1 MTRITKAP
9 TVRKVSKS
17 DGRMA
22 RYAELKTL
30 TGIVLPEVKK
40 VLLDRHKDESPSRRR
55 FIMYPSEMSLSD
67 WCPRGTYYRM
77 CGYPEP
83 PSNNSFQMENVFAH
97 GNQVHSK
104 WQDWLSDTGKLWG
117 DWRCFRCGAY
127 IKDSLKPKNPG
138 DGVGVYTPCTGT
150 EWVSLNGGTLFE
162 QQNFSHS
169 WTYKEVTL
177 KSSSLPMSG
186 HADGALVEHN
196 SLIEFKSLGVGSL
209 RFSAPTLLEQ
219 HTYTVQDRRII
230 DIDGLWRDF
239 HRPLPSH
246 VRQGNL
252 YLWMCKEMGLP
263 FNRISFIYEFKPNN
277 QVKEFILPYSEDI
290 VAPMLTI
297 ARTVVEA
304 VSSKIPPPCPKGGCP
319 ECRKYEKAER

>member
-1 MTRITKAP
+1 MTRITKTSA
-9 TVRKVSKS
+9 VRKVSKT

-22 RYAELKTL
+22 RYAELKAQ

-40 VLLDRHKDESPSRRR
+40 VLLDRHKETTPSRRR
-55 FIMYPSEMSLSD
+55 FIMYPSEASLSD

-77 CGYPEP
+77 SDYPEP
-83 PSNNSFQMENVFAH
+83 PSNNSFQMENIFAH
-97 GNQVHSK
+97 GNQVHAK
-104 WQDWLSDTGKLWG
+104 WQDWLSNTGKLWG
-117 DWRCFRCGAY
+117 DWRCSRCSEY
-127 IKDSLKPKNPG
+127 VKNSLKPSNDINSSFGPC
-138 DGVGVYTPCTGT
+138 VGTGWVRMNGLTMKEDLVY
-150 EWVSLNGGTLFE
+150 E
-162 QQNFSHS
+162 HD

-177 KSSSLPMSG
+177 KSTSLPMSG
-186 HADGALVEHN
+186 HADGALIEHD

-219 HTYTVQDRRII
+219 HTYAVQDKKII
-230 DIDGLWRDF
+230 DVDGLWRDF

-252 YLWMCKEMGLP
+252 YLWMCREMGLP

-290 VAPMLTI
+290 IAPILKI
-297 ARTVVEA
+297 ANIVVEA
-304 VSSKIPPPCPKGGCP
+304 VASKIPPVCPKGGCP
-319 ECRKYEKAER
+319 ECKKYEK